1 VSTVYL
7 GVGSNLGD
15 RRATIEAALR
25 RLGELPHTR
34 VVAVST
40 IIETEPVGVTDQPR
54 FLNAVARLET
64 EATPLELLSELQAIE
79 AELGRVRIQR
89 WGPRTIDL
97 DILLYDDLVVEE
109 EVLTIPHP
117 GLGQRRFVLAPLAEL
132 APEVRHPLLGR
143 TAAELLCDL
152 DEQTQES
159 TPKAEEERAER

>member
-1 VSTVYL
+1 MSTVYL
-7 GVGSNLGD
+7 GLGSNLGD

-25 RLGELPHTR
+25 RLSELPRTQ

-79 AELGRVRIQR
+79 AELGRVRTQR

-97 DILLYDDLVVEE
+97 DILLYDGVVVEE
-109 EVLTIPHP
+109 EVLTIPH
-117 GLGQRRFVLAPLAEL
+117 LRMAERRFVLAPLAEL

-159 TPKAEEERAER
+159 TSAAEEERAER